1 MPQTIVTVIPDP
13 GRTMEGLRDTGYS
26 FETSVAD
33 LVDNAIAAHATRVDI
48 RVQMDL
54 LGRIRLAI
62 ADNGD
67 GMDSKHLQEA
77 MTYGSPRRPD
87 PASLGKFGLGL
98 KTASTAWCRR
108 LSVISRPCGEIGPT
122 MATWDLDYV
131 TQRGQW
137 LLQVTDEI
145 DGEAAQFL
153 DQVAAAHS
161 GTVVLW
167 TKVDRLLRSYSNPT
181 GGPAKRALKSRCQD
195 LQRHLA
201 MTYQRFLDL
210 KDRRAQ
216 NLCISVNGTP
226 IRAWSP
232 FQEGL
237 SELVAEEI
245 KEVETGGKHN
255 VKFMVR
261 AFILPRR
268 EEFPDDA
275 QARAA
280 RLSPDMQGIYIYREN
295 RLIHSADWLGMF
307 RKEPHSNLLRVEF
320 SFDHRLDTA
329 LRLDIRKSQIA
340 LDDAL
345 IKWLR
350 QEFLTSP
357 RREAQRRYRK
367 GRTKDISRKAKEHGH
382 QESNRTIATKENQVG
397 GPEVTV
403 DNPLTGDVT
412 VTNRQGTFA
421 LKLPI
426 SSAASPGQVHIQPAD
441 DVADGVLFEPA
452 LIEMHKAVRI
462 NTLHPYYH
470 KVYVPNLN
478 DSVTVQGLDSL
489 LWALGVAE
497 LSTTTDSTK
506 ELFGDMRFEVS
517 RILRKLVEGLPE
529 PAESDISETDDDK

>member
-1 MPQTIVTVIPDP
+1 
-13 GRTMEGLRDTGYS
+13 MEGLRDTGYS

-33 LVDNAIAAHATRVDI
+33 LVDNAIAANATTIDI

-54 LGRIRLAI
+54 LGRVRLSI
-62 ADNGD
+62 TDNGD

-108 LSVISRPCGEIGPT
+108 LSLISRPSGEVGPA

-131 TQRGQW
+131 TERGQW
-137 LLQVTDEI
+137 LLQVSDEV
-145 DGEAAQFL
+145 DDEVVQCL
-153 DQVAAAHS
+153 DQVAAEHS

-167 TKVDRLLRSYSNPT
+167 TKVDRLLRSYSNPA
-181 GGPAKRALKSRCQD
+181 GGPARRALKSRCED

-201 MTYQRFLDL
+201 MTYQRFLDS
-210 KDRRAQ
+210 KDRRARS
-216 NLCISVNGTP
+216 LRIRVNGTP
-226 IRAWSP
+226 IHAWSP

-237 SELVAEEI
+237 SELVAEEV

-255 VKFMVR
+255 AKFTVR

-280 RLSPDMQGIYIYREN
+280 QLSPDMQGIYIYREN

-320 SFDHRLDTA
+320 SFDHRLDSA
-329 LRLDIRKSQIA
+329 LHLDIRKSQIA

-350 QEFLTSP
+350 EEFLTSP
-357 RREAQRRYRK
+357 RRESQRRYRK
-367 GRTKDISRKAKEHGH
+367 GRTKDISSTAQKHGH
-382 QESNRTIATKENQVG
+382 QASNKTIATKENQVG
-397 GPEVTV
+397 GPQVTV
-403 DNPLTGDVT
+403 NNPLTGDVT
-412 VTNRQGTFA
+412 VTNKQGTFT
-421 LKLPI
+421 LKLPV
-426 SSAASPGQVHIQPAD
+426 SSAARPGQVHIQPAD
-441 DVADGVLFEPA
+441 DVADGILFEPA

-478 DSVTVQGLDSL
+478 DSVTIQGLDSL

-497 LSTTTDSTK
+497 LSTTTDRTK

-529 PAESDISETDDDK
+529 PSESEVSETNSDQ